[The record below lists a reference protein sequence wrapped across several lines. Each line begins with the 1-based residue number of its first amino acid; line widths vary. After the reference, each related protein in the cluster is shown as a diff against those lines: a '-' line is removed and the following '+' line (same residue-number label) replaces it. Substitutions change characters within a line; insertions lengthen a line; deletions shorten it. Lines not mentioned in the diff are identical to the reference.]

1 MLLFCLIH
9 LIRCTVVTAAKR
21 SGNNCYGK
29 QFSAVAFAIY
39 VKSAVTVLYYLTF
52 ITFSDDKKHFRF
64 STETV
69 LADISR
75 YCFRCD

>member
-29 QFSAVAFAIY
+29 QFSAVAFATD
-39 VKSAVTVLYYLTF
+39 VKNSVTVLYYLTF

-64 STETV
+64 SAETA